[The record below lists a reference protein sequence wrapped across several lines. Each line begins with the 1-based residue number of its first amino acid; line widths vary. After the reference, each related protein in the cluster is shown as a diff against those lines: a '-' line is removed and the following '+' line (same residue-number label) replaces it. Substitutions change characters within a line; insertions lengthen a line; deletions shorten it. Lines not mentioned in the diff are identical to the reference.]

1 MLPNRNYKISI
12 SKLKNNLHLLMF
24 NPKIGTWFFIFLKI
38 PESPLLQESS
48 GWSELAPPLKSF
60 SLPRSFI
67 SSLCIISMRCS
78 SEDDTELFRGS
89 RSSSAT
95 SSTSNIPC
103 SYSQTQLVLCS
114 RHTHFFKRRLKIS
127 VNVLLLG
134 RLVTRNTE
142 RSETQLE
149 FLQTLSL
156 KTTKQAKW
164 DLISY

>member
-1 MLPNRNYKISI
+1 MIFHLSEDPRISPSTRI
-12 SKLKNNLHLLMF
+12 FRLIRVSSSAQEFFSTEKLHLQPMYY
-24 NPKIGTWFFIFLKI
+24 IYA
-38 PESPLLQESS
+38 LLIW
-48 GWSELAPPLKSF
+48 GWH
-60 SLPRSFI
+60 I
-67 SSLCIISMRCS
+67 
-78 SEDDTELFRGS
+78 DTELFRGS

-95 SSTSNIPC
+95 SSTSSNIPC